1 MANNEAL
8 FSALSGLT
16 YRLSTTVAAIQA
28 SFARD
33 GRAELG
39 AISHLPA
46 DAELTFCGEGFNET
60 TCRVRWEGQS
70 YFVFLQ
76 DIAPEEPALSSE
88 IPRKPGQSQRL
99 KRLAAAHVA

>member
-16 YRLSTTVAAIQA
+16 YRLPTTVAAIQA

-33 GRAELG
+33 GHAELG

-46 DAELTFCGEGFNET
+46 DAELTFCGQGFNET
-60 TCRVRWEGQS
+60 TCKVRCEGQS

-76 DIAPEEPALSSE
+76 DIAPADPAISGA
-88 IPRKPGQSQRL
+88 IPRKAGQRQRL
-99 KRLAAAHVA
+99 NRLGARVA

>member
-16 YRLSTTVAAIQA
+16 YRLSTSIAAIQV

-33 GRAELG
+33 GRPELG

-46 DAELTFCGEGFNET
+46 GADLTFCGEGFNET
-60 TCRVRWEGQS
+60 TCKVRWEGQS

-76 DIAPEEPALSSE
+76 DIAPAQPAASND
-88 IPRKPGQSQRL
+88 IRRKPGQSQRF
-99 KRLAAAHVA
+99 KRLTAAHVA